1 MRVGFASL
9 SGCSIALVPS
19 RMGIM
24 EAEHVDLKIRKA
36 KEGNSHYPKWKP
48 SCLENTSNR
57 GGNLLQTERNRFN
70 YKSFEGSD
78 VMFTWTV
85 LDYLMHLFPRE

>member
-1 MRVGFASL
+1 MCMRVGFASL

-36 KEGNSHYPKWKP
+36 KEEKSLPKWKP
-48 SCLENTSNR
+48 SLF
-57 GGNLLQTERNRFN
+57 G
-70 YKSFEGSD
+70 K
-78 VMFTWTV
+78 
-85 LDYLMHLFPRE
+85 YL